1 MRRLLPILAV
11 AVLASSLAA
20 PPAQAEFGF
29 SELDVTFLDAN
40 GSEAMQAGSHP
51 FAVKTTINP
60 NSEEIPGFGKAPSG
74 QPRDVVV
81 ELPEGFIGSPDATP
95 QCPMSQFLTPV
106 FFAGGA
112 ARLPECPDISAIGVV
127 TARGALDG
135 PEIEL
140 ATPVYNLEPPP
151 GKAAR
156 FGFQVQT
163 VGAVTVDLSL
173 RESPPYN
180 VIATSRN
187 ITQMRDFYGAD
198 LEFWSDPGDS
208 LHDDD
213 RGICGGSLEVSG
225 EGLPPDLGDFLGIT
239 CPVGDTPPPVPLLT
253 LPRSCTGP
261 VSTFFHAASWQNPGD
276 FLASGLPDLTDPD
289 WVTGEVISHDLSE
302 PPQPR
307 GFGGCEE
314 LDFGPTISSAPTSQS
329 ASSPSGLDF
338 GLDIENEGLL
348 DPDGI
353 SDSDIES
360 AIVAL
365 PEGMTINPS
374 QAEGLAT
381 CSEADLARES
391 AASEFGAGCPAA
403 SKIGSVEVESPLLEG
418 VLLKGSVFVAT
429 PHENPFDTLIALY
442 MTIKEPQRGIYVS
455 LAGEVEPDPET
466 GQITAFFD
474 DLPQVPF
481 SHFRFH
487 FREGGRSP
495 LVTPPLCG
503 TYETEALFTPS
514 ANPEEALLT
523 TAPFEITR
531 GPGGGPCPPGGKPP
545 FEPGFDAGS
554 ASNQAGAHTTFS
566 LLLTR
571 RDGDQDLT
579 KFSTT
584 LPKGLLAKLAGV
596 SQCSAAQIARARAK
610 SGKAELASPSC
621 PANSQ
626 IGTATGG
633 AGVGSQLTYVPGK
646 IYLAGPYR
654 GAPISVVG
662 IVPAVAGPF
671 DVGTIVTQFALQID
685 PRTAQVRVDGDKS
698 DPIPHILAGI
708 PLVVREIEGVINRP
722 NFALNPTSCDPTQ
735 VAADI
740 WGGGLDLF
748 SVLDDSPVTRSVRFQ
763 AAGCRGLGFAPK
775 LDLKLKGGTKRGDH
789 PKLRG
794 VFEPRD
800 DDANLEQLVLRLPR
814 SAFLDQAHIRTIC
827 TRVQFAANNCP
838 KAAIYGQV
846 RAFTPLLA
854 EPLEG
859 PAYLRSS
866 DNNLPDLVFDLHS
879 SLVDFEAVARID
891 SKRGGI
897 RATFSEL
904 PDAPIDKVIVNMQG
918 GRKGL
923 IVNSQNL
930 CDKKHRANARLRAH
944 SGKERTI
951 KPVMR
956 AECRKSARSGKRR
969 G

>member
-1 MRRLLPILAV
+1 
-11 AVLASSLAA
+11 
-20 PPAQAEFGF
+20 
-29 SELDVTFLDAN
+29 
-40 GSEAMQAGSHP
+40 
-51 FAVKTTINP
+51 
-60 NSEEIPGFGKAPSG
+60 
-74 QPRDVVV
+74 
-81 ELPEGFIGSPDATP
+81 
-95 QCPMSQFLTPV
+95 
-106 FFAGGA
+106 
-112 ARLPECPDISAIGVV
+112 
-127 TARGALDG
+127 
-135 PEIEL
+135 
-140 ATPVYNLEPPP
+140 
-151 GKAAR
+151 
-156 FGFQVQT
+156 
-163 VGAVTVDLSL
+163 
-173 RESPPYN
+173 
-180 VIATSRN
+180 
-187 ITQMRDFYGAD
+187 
-198 LEFWSDPGDS
+198 
-208 LHDDD
+208 
-213 RGICGGSLEVSG
+213 
-225 EGLPPDLGDFLGIT
+225 
-239 CPVGDTPPPVPLLT
+239 
-253 LPRSCTGP
+253 
-261 VSTFFHAASWQNPGD
+261 
-276 FLASGLPDLTDPD
+276 
-289 WVTGEVISHDLSE
+289 
-302 PPQPR
+302 
-307 GFGGCEE
+307 
-314 LDFGPTISSAPTSQS
+314 
-329 ASSPSGLDF
+329 
-338 GLDIENEGLL
+338 
-348 DPDGI
+348 
-353 SDSDIES
+353 
-360 AIVAL
+360 
-365 PEGMTINPS
+365 
-374 QAEGLAT
+374 
-381 CSEADLARES
+381 
-391 AASEFGAGCPAA
+391 
-403 SKIGSVEVESPLLEG
+403 
-418 VLLKGSVFVAT
+418 
-429 PHENPFDTLIALY
+429 

-455 LAGEVEPDPET
+455 LAGEVEPDPKT
-466 GQITAFFD
+466 GQIVAYFE

-514 ANPEEALLT
+514 ANPEEALFT
-523 TAPFEITR
+523 TSSFQINH
-531 GPGGGPCPPGGKPP
+531 GPGGGPCPAGGKPP
-545 FEPGFDAGS
+545 FEPGFQAGS
-554 ASNQAGAHTTFS
+554 LNNAAGAHTPFH
-566 LLLTR
+566 LRLTR

-596 SQCSAAQIARARAK
+596 SQCSAAQIARVRAK

-654 GAPISVVG
+654 GAPISVVA

-708 PLVVREIEGVINRP
+708 PLVVRDIRATVDRP
-722 NFALNPTSCDPTQ
+722 SFALNPTSCDPTQ

-748 SVLDDSPVTRSVRFQ
+748 SVLDDSPVARSARFQ

-775 LDLKLKGGTKRGDH
+775 LDLRLKGGTKRGAH

-794 VFEPRD
+794 TYRPKAG
-800 DDANLEQLVLRLPR
+800 DANLEQLVLRLPR

-838 KAAIYGQV
+838 KAAIYGRV

-866 DNNLPDLVFDLHS
+866 NNNLPDLVFDLHS

-897 RATFSEL
+897 RATFTDL
-904 PDAPIDKVIVNMQG
+904 PDAPIEKVVVNMQG

-923 IVNSQNL
+923 IVNSTDL
-930 CDKKHRANARLRAH
+930 CDAKHRANARMSAH
-944 SGKERTI
+944 SGKITTI
-951 KPVMR
+951 NPVMR
-956 AECRKSARSGKRR
+956 AQCRKGKRGGKRR